1 MILHTLRIFTISLLY
16 FKFTGT
22 FKLNY
27 FDKTNK
33 FFLNKNELNIGCTI
47 HPSVAFKIFFQISRK
62 KFLQTAIKIRQY
74 GISRINPSFLTGL
87 ASKFVKSL
95 KTFHKRLQ
103 LINFCLPT
111 LIKMFSKKFSIPQLQ
126 LLFFLLCYKF
136 DSFIY

>member
-74 GISRINPSFLTGL
+74 GISRINPSFLTCL
-87 ASKFVKSL
+87 ASSLKSL

-111 LIKMFSKKFSIPQLQ
+111 LIKMFSKKFAITQFQ
-126 LLFFLLCYKF
+126 LLFFLLCQK
-136 DSFIY
+136 I